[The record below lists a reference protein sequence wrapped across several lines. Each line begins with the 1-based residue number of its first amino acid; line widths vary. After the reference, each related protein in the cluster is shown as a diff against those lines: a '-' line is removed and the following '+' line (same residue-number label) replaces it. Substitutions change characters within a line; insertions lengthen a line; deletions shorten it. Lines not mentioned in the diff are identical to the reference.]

1 MDPLRPGRRGGVFL
15 RAAMACAVGVVC
27 LGWDAPAALQGAP
40 TVGGACLA
48 AGPRPIFAGHGF
60 PLDGTP
66 QPTTMTTVDAFP
78 GLPDFDQP
86 VFLTAAPDG
95 TNRLFV
101 AERHGTLRV
110 FQNATGVSTV
120 KTFLDISDRVSSPSE
135 EEGLL
140 GLAFDPDYATNGFF
154 YVNYIAAAPLCGGAG
169 RCTRVSRFTVSSDPD
184 FASPATETVLLTFE
198 QPFNNHNGGMLLF
211 GSDRM
216 LYVSTGDGGSQGDP
230 SGNSQSLTSLLGKIL
245 RIDPTGGVPYAIPAG
260 NPFRGN
266 TNGWR
271 QEIWSYGLRN
281 PWRMSFDPATSW
293 LWVGDVGQSSWE
305 EIDIVTEAGEN
316 FGWNSCEGN
325 GHDYGA
331 RTCSAIAST
340 PPVLDYFHDGAG
352 GFSVTGGYV
361 YRGSRLPT
369 LFGAYV
375 FADYVTGNVWA
386 FAGTPKVKIATL
398 GGISSFGV
406 DRDGELFMA
415 VLPTGRLHRLEPAAA
430 PGGQGFPAKLSL
442 TGLFS
447 NTAALTAAPGL
458 IPFLVNS
465 PLWSDTARKR
475 RWIGLPGTERIAFD
489 PAGNWDFPVGTV
501 LVKHFELQTGPATTR
516 RLETRVELRQ
526 NERWIA
532 YTYRWNEAQTDA
544 DLLTTAQQATYTVDL
559 GAGPTQ
565 QAWNYPGPE
574 DCMSCHTSGEGRV
587 LGVRTRQL
595 NLDWICVGDG
605 PVVENQLG
613 AWNALG
619 LFSQDVGSPAAYE
632 AYPDPSDTTKLQGR
646 RARAYLA
653 ANCAMCHQ
661 PLGPAPGSLD
671 FRWSTPL
678 AETNVVNVPV
688 TEGTLGLPNPL
699 RLAPGD
705 KSRSMIWQRL
715 GSTVPTDRMPK
726 LSLLPDPAG
735 LALIG
740 AWIDANPTLDADGD
754 GVTDDMD
761 NCKAKP
767 NALQNDPDRDDVGNV
782 CDVCRYEPN
791 PNQKDRGGVGPTSGP
806 DGIGDACQCGDVNG
820 DGRVTLADRTVI
832 QRSLLNPPTAF
843 LARPG
848 NCDVGGSTDC
858 TLTDSTLIGR
868 ALLNPPTFFID
879 PSRCPAAKP

>member
-1 MDPLRPGRRGGVFL
+1 
-15 RAAMACAVGVVC
+15 
-27 LGWDAPAALQGAP
+27 
-40 TVGGACLA
+40 
-48 AGPRPIFAGHGF
+48 
-60 PLDGTP
+60 
-66 QPTTMTTVDAFP
+66 
-78 GLPDFDQP
+78 
-86 VFLTAAPDG
+86 
-95 TNRLFV
+95 
-101 AERHGTLRV
+101 
-110 FQNATGVSTV
+110 
-120 KTFLDISDRVSSPSE
+120 
-135 EEGLL
+135 
-140 GLAFDPDYATNGFF
+140 
-154 YVNYIAAAPLCGGAG
+154 
-169 RCTRVSRFTVSSDPD
+169 
-184 FASPATETVLLTFE
+184 
-198 QPFNNHNGGMLLF
+198 
-211 GSDRM
+211 
-216 LYVSTGDGGSQGDP
+216 
-230 SGNSQSLTSLLGKIL
+230 
-245 RIDPTGGVPYAIPAG
+245 
-260 NPFRGN
+260 
-266 TNGWR
+266 
-271 QEIWSYGLRN
+271 
-281 PWRMSFDPATSW
+281 
-293 LWVGDVGQSSWE
+293 
-305 EIDIVTEAGEN
+305 
-316 FGWNSCEGN
+316 
-325 GHDYGA
+325 
-331 RTCSAIAST
+331 
-340 PPVLDYFHDGAG
+340 
-352 GFSVTGGYV
+352 
-361 YRGSRLPT
+361 
-369 LFGAYV
+369 
-375 FADYVTGNVWA
+375 
-386 FAGTPKVKIATL
+386 
-398 GGISSFGV
+398 
-406 DRDGELFMA
+406 
-415 VLPTGRLHRLEPAAA
+415 
-430 PGGQGFPAKLSL
+430 
-442 TGLFS
+442 
-447 NTAALTAAPGL
+447 
-458 IPFLVNS
+458 
-465 PLWSDTARKR
+465 
-475 RWIGLPGTERIAFD
+475 
-489 PAGNWDFPVGTV
+489 
-501 LVKHFELQTGPATTR
+501 
-516 RLETRVELRQ
+516 
-526 NERWIA
+526 
-532 YTYRWNEAQTDA
+532 
-544 DLLTTAQQATYTVDL
+544 
-559 GAGPTQ
+559 
-565 QAWNYPGPE
+565 
-574 DCMSCHTSGEGRV
+574 V

-619 LFSQDVGSPAAYE
+619 LFSQDLGSPVAYE

-705 KSRSMIWQRL
+705 KSRSIIWRRL